1 MKSLKK
7 PGSGYRQRVSSLKAS
22 HSSPDSYI
30 QKYFGSDLLFQ
41 NQKSGIRR
49 FFDFQEENV
58 AVYFNS

>member
-7 PGSGYRQRVSSLKAS
+7 PGSGYRQPVSNLKAS
-22 HSSPDSYI
+22 HSNPDSYI

-49 FFDFQEENV
+49 FFDFREMDV
-58 AVYFNS
+58 IVYFNA